1 MGGMPGRF
9 VFTADPEELAVMLD
23 VDKAA
28 GNLPAPS
35 WNIAPGD
42 RVTVVIDAVNKDAS
56 TEGYDPENPAVLRR
70 LESASWGLVPGGAP
84 DAAVGG
90 TMFEAPV
97 EQVLENPAFGGAMAK
112 RRAAVPATGYYVWHT
127 GADGSSSAQF
137 VHSPDGEPLLFA
149 ALYEWWKDPAAAPTD
164 PARWLLSTT
173 ILTRPSGGPLGLIH
187 ERMPVILE
195 PGLLE
200 DWLDPQ
206 TPGSPELLGAVSD
219 AAVDLADEVEFYEV
233 SKDVASV
240 KNNSEALLQPV

>member
-9 VFTADPEELAVMLD
+9 VFTADPEELVAMLD

-28 GNLPAPS
+28 ADLPAAS

-42 RVTVVIDAVNKDAS
+42 RVTVIIDAVNKDAS

-84 DAAVGG
+84 DAAVGS

-149 ALYEWWKDPAAAPTD
+149 ALYEWWKNPAAPAGD

-173 ILTRPSGGPLGLIH
+173 ILTRPSAGPLGLIH

-206 TPGSPELLGAVSD
+206 TPGSPELLAAVSD
-219 AAVDLADEVEFYEV
+219 AAVDLAEEVEFYEV